1 MKYSHR
7 KLFVGLILLQSSI
20 VLLGLK
26 QDGLLPPGFR
36 QQCEEA
42 RRGISKKR
50 PGSRANIQMLD
61 DFVQG
66 SLNYRF
72 GEIQTMQIDL
82 EFFEVAIW
90 TYFSPHFGV
99 DEGDMQ
105 HLRWQDNEAT
115 LNDLH
120 FRFSITE
127 VKACYQLESK
137 IFRMFPMGWE
147 GSVAAGMDTPSP
159 SAKTAEVGKFICG
172 HRQLKKLHCATWT

>member
-1 MKYSHR
+1 M
-7 KLFVGLILLQSSI
+7 LQSSI

-26 QDGLLPPGFR
+26 QDGKHCLPPGSD
-36 QQCEEA
+36 A
-42 RRGISKKR
+42 KKCGVGFQR
-50 PGSRANIQMLD
+50 KGLDLCNIQMLD

-72 GEIQTMQIDL
+72 GEIQRMQIDPCFL
-82 EFFEVAIW
+82 RRRHLKIF
-90 TYFSPHFGV
+90 FSPFRSRFL
-99 DEGDMQ
+99 GDMQ
-105 HLRWQDNEAT
+105 YLQRKTIGHARIFPVLGIS